1 MRYELP
7 IMILLNMGLGT
18 RLLETMEDELLSRVI
33 LDPTNSTF
41 LLREAMMETILSTRI
56 QKLPKT

>member
-1 MRYELP
+1 MREELT

-18 RLLETMEDELLSRVI
+18 RLLENMEDELLSRVI